1 MGQQESKQSTSPL
14 ELVIRNGHRELMK
27 GVHTMLPGVIE
38 SFDAVKQT
46 AKINLST
53 AQERS
58 DGEKLSF
65 PPLINV
71 PVQFFRWGG
80 FSITAPVS
88 PGDECAVFFSERS
101 MDRFLNEGGIDKIPF
116 DARFFDLSDAYAV
129 TGLTSSSNAVLDF
142 DTSNLVIKADN
153 GNTVFTLTPDGKFS
167 IANSSGEFVA
177 AVDELLGVLE
187 NETVIIGGGSSAG
200 TYDITGNTS
209 GAYTAIK
216 SIVASFKI

>member
-1 MGQQESKQSTSPL
+1 MPQESKQATSPL

-38 SFDAVKQT
+38 TFDAVTQT
-46 AKINLST
+46 AKINLAT
-53 AQERS
+53 AQETS
-58 DGEKLSF
+58 DGEKLSL

-80 FSITAPVS
+80 FSITAPVK

-101 MDRFLNEGGIDKIPF
+101 MDRFLDEGGIDKVPY
-116 DARFFDLSDAYAV
+116 DTRFFDLSDAYAV
-129 TGLTSSSNAVLDF
+129 TGLNSKGNTVDNF

-177 AVDELLGVLE
+177 AVEDLLGVLE
-187 NETVIIGGGSSAG
+187 SETVVVTGGSSAG

-209 GAYTAIK
+209 GAYSAIK